1 MLALAHQHHLL
12 SPTLALVSAL
22 TVQEVLI
29 ETDVSEDNS
38 GEVSRERK
46 LPVQLRQ
53 LRKQWAGQGHCLQLG
68 DSMVLLQVINK
79 NITS

>member
-46 LPVQLRQ
+46 LPVP
-53 LRKQWAGQGHCLQLG
+53 
-68 DSMVLLQVINK
+68 V
-79 NITS
+79 